1 MKYKEIMEK
10 NSNELGLLETKLR
23 GELAELWIQARAGQ
37 LAQSHKIG
45 DLRRDIAK
53 ILTAKKAKKGTSQ

>member
-1 MKYKEIMEK
+1 MKYKEIAEK
-10 NSNELGLLETKLR
+10 NVGEIDLLETKLR

-53 ILTAKKAKKGTSQ
+53 ILTAKKMKKVISK